1 MILLLGMAFSGN
13 VGAIEQSQTGKVD
26 IHGFITQGYLWSDE
40 NNFLADTESN
50 GTFQFNEAG
59 INFAT
64 DVSERLRL
72 GVQFLARDMGK
83 AGNKELTID
92 WAVAD
97 YSVADWL
104 NVRAGKCKISHG
116 LYNYERDVDMLRTF
130 VFLPQ
135 SIYTEGWRD
144 SVNAMNGVGAY
155 GYVPLG
161 FLGNLTYHGDIGNLS
176 VKADGGESRQLEDQ
190 VPKGLQLKVTDV
202 TTNTSLNGQLA
213 VDTLFGIDG
222 LKVLTGV
229 VTLEEDATCS
239 VIDGTGA
246 GLFIPNPLDPAN
258 PTRTGTLYNK
268 ESRVFNLKL
277 MSNTTSIEYA
287 RGNFVFAAEYMNN
300 NYELTLPVS
309 SYTLATV
316 NPAVLTIPK
325 YTYLIE
331 RKFDAVG
338 YYGSLTYRFT
348 DWLEL
353 GTYYSEYYRDKD
365 DKDGKK
371 AVANSLVPVGQ
382 EHAMWL
388 KDLCLS
394 ARFDITPNW
403 IFKLEGHMMDGGA
416 LMYTSDDNTNAA
428 GLADYEQDWFLM
440 AAKISYSF

>member
-40 NNFLADTESN
+40 NNFMADTEGN
-50 GTFQFNEAG
+50 GTLQFNEAG
-59 INFAT
+59 INFAS

-72 GVQFLARDMGK
+72 GVQFIARDLGK
-83 AGNKELTID
+83 AGNKEVTID

-104 NVRAGKCKISHG
+104 NVRAGRCKISHG

-161 FLGNLTYHGDIGNLS
+161 FLGNLTYHGDVGNVT
-176 VKADGGESRQLEDQ
+176 VKVDGGETRQLEDQ
-190 VPKGLQLKVTDV
+190 VPKVLQLNVTDV
-202 TTNTSLNGQLA
+202 QTETSLNGQLTL
-213 VDTLFGIDG
+213 DTLFGIDG
-222 LKVLTGV
+222 LKILTGV
-229 VTLEEDATCS
+229 VTLEENATS
-239 VIDGTGA
+239 DVIDGTGV
-246 GLFIPNPLDPAN
+246 PLYDSFGNAS
-258 PTRTGTLYNK
+258 GKYYNK

-277 MSNTTSIEYA
+277 LSNTSSIEYA

-300 NYELTLPVS
+300 SYEMKLPVS
-309 SYTLATV
+309 TRVVSSGV
-316 NPAVLTIPK
+316 IK
-325 YTYLIE
+325 
-331 RKFDAVG
+331 RKFDAIG
-338 YYGSLTYRFT
+338 YYGSLTYRFN
-348 DWLEL
+348 DWLEM

-371 AVANSLVPVGQ
+371 ATAPGAGGTPSLLPAGQ

-394 ARFDITPNW
+394 ARFDITSNW

-416 LMYTSDDNTNAA
+416 LMYSTDDNTVKLSN
-428 GLADYEQDWFLM
+428 GSIQSDFEQDWFLM